1 MATAS
6 PRLGTRAASPTSS
19 ARRALLAR
27 PQAFLHHKGVVVK
40 IVHSCVLI
48 ATTAWCAHASAQMSP
63 FDVEVFEE
71 NSGTY
76 SVACGKADAARVT
89 VAIDSVT
96 IEVGTKRLS
105 GKPAM
110 AAVSTFGG
118 APPPEYADFHVELL
132 TDIAILYVMKGKDGT
147 YLVIADFQ
155 YPTNLEK
162 QFGKGT
168 LAGRF
173 KRCA

>member
-1 MATAS
+1 M
-6 PRLGTRAASPTSS
+6 
-19 ARRALLAR
+19 
-27 PQAFLHHKGVVVK
+27 K

-48 ATTAWCAHASAQMSP
+48 ATTAWCAHASAQMDP
-63 FDVEVFEE
+63 KDARYFEE

-89 VAIDSVT
+89 VSVDSVT

-105 GKPAM
+105 GKPAF
-110 AAVSTFGG
+110 AAVSTFMG
-118 APPPEYADFHVELL
+118 APPPEYADFHTELS
-132 TDIAILYVMKGKDGT
+132 TDIAILYVMEGKDGR
-147 YLVIADFQ
+147 YLVFADFQ
-155 YPTNLEK
+155 YPTSRAEPGSIFAANLEK

-173 KRCA
+173 KRCS